1 MDRNSTTKALSLWE
15 ILHPILI
22 NLDMRTL
29 LHAQRVCRLWH
40 HITTKSRSLQKAL
53 FFLPVEE
60 RQATASDER
69 RSQINPLFREILWPQ
84 LSWLATCGRKLKYSE
99 RKRQAKT
106 RRIPILRSENASW
119 RRMLIRQPPP
129 ITIGIKGE
137 DENFSPAP
145 IIYYDEDIST
155 DTLWALTN
163 ISFFADHCFTRCIF
177 SGDNSW
183 KESCPQEAELIS
195 DQDLK
200 KCDILVMG
208 HWPPNYLL
216 RMMQWILRYETH
228 YTGLS
233 LRTDIH
239 PPLLDFYYLFKRD
252 RSLMA
257 HDWTFVIANH
267 NGPVWTYN
275 VDDMARDGESTLAG
289 DTYRTQLNP
298 LTEEEATVV
307 KQIVNHESLPRGVIP
322 AANYLNRFL
331 RVMAKLFEKGIL
343 PKVVFEE
350 HRIIY
355 GVR

>member
-1 MDRNSTTKALSLWE
+1 MDRNSTTEALSLWE

-40 HITTKSRSLQKAL
+40 HIISKSRSLQQAL

-60 RQATASDER
+60 RQATTSDER
-69 RSQINPLFREILWPQ
+69 RSQINPLLREILWPQ
-84 LSWLATCGRKLKYSE
+84 LSWLATCGRELKSSE

-129 ITIGIKGE
+129 ITIGIMGE
-137 DENFSPAP
+137 DENHSPAP

-155 DTLWALTN
+155 DALWALTN

-177 SGDNSW
+177 SGDDTW
-183 KESCPQEAELIS
+183 KESYPQDADPIS
-195 DQDLK
+195 DRELEK
-200 KCDILVMG
+200 
-208 HWPPNYLL
+208 
-216 RMMQWILRYETH
+216 
-228 YTGLS
+228 
-233 LRTDIH
+233 
-239 PPLLDFYYLFKRD
+239 F
-252 RSLMA
+252 
-257 HDWTFVIANH
+257 
-267 NGPVWTYN
+267 WTYHL
-275 VDDMARDGESTLAG
+275 DDKDQDGASTLDG
-289 DTYRTQLNP
+289 DMYRTQLNP

-307 KQIVNHESLPRGVIP
+307 KQIVNHESLPGGVIP
-322 AANYLNRFL
+322 PANYLNPFL